1 MHVKGMVQVDGV
13 TYRLVRVSRGTYQ
26 VVRIL
31 DDVIVGSFQSLPRL
45 AVTGAQGVDAE
56 LMERIARAALQGAK
70 TSWVARL
77 SFT

>member
-1 MHVKGMVQVDGV
+1 
-13 TYRLVRVSRGTYQ
+13 
-26 VVRIL
+26 L